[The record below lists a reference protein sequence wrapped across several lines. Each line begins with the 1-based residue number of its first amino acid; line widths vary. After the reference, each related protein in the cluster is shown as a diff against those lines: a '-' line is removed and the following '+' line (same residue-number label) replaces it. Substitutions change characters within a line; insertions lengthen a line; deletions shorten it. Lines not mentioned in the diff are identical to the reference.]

1 VADASPREL
10 ARVAVVRP
18 LHAGPARDA
27 VKAKLADVAT
37 ALLVACSVAVT
48 GLAVRRELFPSL
60 GTAQGTVESARVAEW
75 RSYAGRGQRVG
86 PANARVTIV
95 EFSDFECSFCRATA
109 ERIRAI
115 RAKHP
120 RDVALVYR
128 HYPLPYHVHAVAAA
142 RASLCA
148 ARQGRFEPFHDQLFA
163 HQDSLGVIAW
173 SRLARAAGVEEPAF
187 GRCLES
193 APAAEV
199 EADVRAG
206 DRLGVRGTPTLL
218 VNDRLL
224 RGAPPGALED
234 AVERALRETGR

>member
-1 VADASPREL
+1 M
-10 ARVAVVRP
+10 
-18 LHAGPARDA
+18 
-27 VKAKLADVAT
+27 KAKLADLAT
-37 ALLVACSVAVT
+37 ALLVACAVAVT
-48 GLAVRRELFPSL
+48 GLAVRRELFPSVS
-60 GTAQGTVESARVAEW
+60 TAQGTVESARVPEW
-75 RSYAGRGQRVG
+75 RSYADRGQRIG

-109 ERIRAI
+109 GRIRAI

-128 HYPLPYHVHAVAAA
+128 HYPLPYHAHAAAAA

-148 ARQGRFEPFHDQLFA
+148 ARQGRFERFHDQLFA

-187 GRCLES
+187 SGCLES
-193 APAAEV
+193 VTAADI

-206 DRLGVRGTPTLL
+206 DQLGVHGTPTLL

-234 AVERALRETGR
+234 AVERALREAGR